1 MLGIGGTMNIVLTGV
16 AAGILGTL
24 VMDSLNHIFSRTG
37 MLLKIDK
44 AMIGRMFAGWTR
56 GRFCHSDP
64 GEMERITNERLYGYF
79 THYIIGVGFAF
90 AY

>member
-44 AMIGRMFAGWTR
+44 AMIGRMSTGWTR

-64 GEMERITNERLYGYF
+64 GEMERITNERLYDYF